1 VPKYD
6 EFHSNGDARCG
17 KIIPFFREHAMSTTP
32 TDPMEFIKSLWGNTG
47 MPLPGLV
54 TPTLDTNELD
64 KRITDLK
71 AVEGWLKTNLGM
83 LQMTIQGL
91 EMQRATLSALQ
102 AISQSASSPEAQA
115 NPFANPALWPWNF
128 MQNAAAAG
136 TADAGGTE
144 AARRGRAEGQ
154 GQEEVA
160 SAGVSAGPARAGC

>member
-1 VPKYD
+1 
-6 EFHSNGDARCG
+6 
-17 KIIPFFREHAMSTTP
+17 MSSTP
-32 TDPMEFIKSLWGNTG
+32 SDPMEFLKSLWGNTG

-54 TPTLDTNELD
+54 TPTLDTNELE
-64 KRITDLK
+64 KRIADLK

-128 MQNAAAAG
+128 MQNAGQAAA
-136 TADAGGTE
+136 TETAAPAEAADAD
-144 AARRGRAEGQ
+144 AAKSKDRKK
-154 GQEEVA
+154 
-160 SAGVSAGPARAGC
+160 

>member
-1 VPKYD
+1 M
-6 EFHSNGDARCG
+6 SN
-17 KIIPFFREHAMSTTP
+17 TP
-32 TDPMEFIKSLWGNTG
+32 SDPMEFLKSLWGNTG

-54 TPTLDTNELD
+54 TPTLDTNELE
-64 KRITDLK
+64 KRIADLK

-128 MQNAAAAG
+128 MQGAGQAAAAE
-136 TADAGGTE
+136 TTAAVEAADADATK
-144 AARRGRAEGQ
+144 ARDKKK
-154 GQEEVA
+154 
-160 SAGVSAGPARAGC
+160 

>member
-1 VPKYD
+1 
-6 EFHSNGDARCG
+6 
-17 KIIPFFREHAMSTTP
+17 MSTTP

-54 TPTLDTNELD
+54 TPTMDTNELD

-91 EMQRATLSALQ
+91 EVQRATLSAFQ

-128 MQNAAAAG
+128 MQNAGQAAAANAPG
-136 TADAGGTE
+136 SVETSDQE
-144 AARRGRAEGQ
+144 APKGKDKKK
-154 GQEEVA
+154 
-160 SAGVSAGPARAGC
+160 